1 MVIERNTYVDSFGD
15 ERMKI
20 HVYRKEPVY
29 RDTYS
34 GAREDE
40 DT

>member
-1 MVIERNTYVDSFGD
+1 MLIPLGGEK
-15 ERMKI
+15 MKI
-20 HVYRKEPVY
+20 HVYREEPVY